1 MTEAL
6 CDMLNDMNLVSFL
19 PLNIQDAEVG
29 VLYLYVV
36 CVWCVCVVCMYVS
49 ILIVWYDVNM
59 HDLMGMVQVCAI
71 A

>member
-36 CVWCVCVVCMYVS
+36 CVWCACVVCMYVS